1 MLEQVMTTNVT
12 VEDFGVTSDSSET
25 VKKYTI
31 TNASG
36 SSVEL
41 IEYGASIRSLMVPV
55 KDGRKVDVVLGHE
68 HLAGYEKNDAYLGC
82 VVGRVCNRIR

>member
-1 MLEQVMTTNVT
+1 MTNVT
-12 VEDFGVTSDSSET
+12 VEDFGVTLDSKEP

-31 TNASG
+31 INAFG

-41 IEYGASIRSLMVPV
+41 IEYGASVRRLIVPAN
-55 KDGRKVDVVLGHE
+55 DGRKVDVVLGHE

>member
-1 MLEQVMTTNVT
+1 MSTNVS
-12 VEDFGVTSDSSET
+12 VEDFGITSDTNEP

-36 SSVEL
+36 NFIEL
-41 IEYGASIRSLMVPV
+41 IEYGASVRSLEVTAN
-55 KDGRKVDVVLGHE
+55 DGRKVDVVLGHE
-68 HLAGYEKNDAYLGC
+68 RLAGYEKNDAYLGC